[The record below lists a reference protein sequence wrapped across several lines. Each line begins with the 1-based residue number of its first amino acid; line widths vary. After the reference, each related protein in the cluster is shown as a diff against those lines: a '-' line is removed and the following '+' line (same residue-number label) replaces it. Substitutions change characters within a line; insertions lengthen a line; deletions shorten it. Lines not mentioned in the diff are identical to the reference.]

1 MLRYDLGMHTHA
13 CTVRNMCY
21 CPKLMYFA
29 ISDEKLSVRSEN
41 IECFLPSVLDL
52 V

>member
-1 MLRYDLGMHTHA
+1 MLALLET
-13 CTVRNMCY
+13 CY

-29 ISDEKLSVRSEN
+29 ISDEKLSVRREN
-41 IECFLPSVLDL
+41 IECFPSSVLDL